1 MKPCPNNNKNQKAK
15 NQNITRKSHSV
26 LILPASRDCCLFH
39 TSLCCQL
46 LVALCISRH
55 AQDLPGACVV
65 STRDQ
70 PAETAT
76 SVLRSSPCPWY
87 FPLPSL
93 QSLLGLSLGRQPPLL
108 EEFKYIDSGRGRE
121 ETHAHPRLLGP
132 AVSFSTAWRQRKHRE
147 KQEQGS

>member
-1 MKPCPNNNKNQKAK
+1 MKEPLNSNPPSKQGLLSV
-15 NQNITRKSHSV
+15 SHFFV
-26 LILPASRDCCLFH
+26 LSIAWGHCAYPGTIKTYL
-39 TSLCCQL
+39 
-46 LVALCISRH
+46 
-55 AQDLPGACVV
+55 GACVV
-65 STRDQ
+65 STQDQ
-70 PAETAT
+70 TAETAT

-108 EEFKYIDSGRGRE
+108 EESKYIDSGRGRE